1 MSNVSKRTQRLVTP
15 GFRRLK
21 TAVGQPHTLPQSTL
35 PESFSEPPEA
45 AMPRPKA
52 SVKASRING
61 GKASNKGVAKS
72 KVKVLEV
79 TSHGGKRVV
88 EHVELPKL
96 PKGYG
101 AYFTELAARRRAEQ
115 AAMLLDDI
123 KNAPE
128 DKKLLEL
135 AHGMDAED
143 AESILSS
150 FSALTG
156 TKVVIS
162 RDEPGSSDA

>member
-1 MSNVSKRTQRLVTP
+1 
-15 GFRRLK
+15 
-21 TAVGQPHTLPQSTL
+21 
-35 PESFSEPPEA
+35 
-45 AMPRPKA
+45 MPRPKA

-115 AAMLLDDI
+115 ATMLLDNDI
-123 KNAPE
+123 KNAPD
-128 DKKLLEL
+128 DKKLLES

>member
-1 MSNVSKRTQRLVTP
+1 M
-15 GFRRLK
+15 
-21 TAVGQPHTLPQSTL
+21 LPS
-35 PESFSEPPEA
+35 
-45 AMPRPKA
+45 MPRPKA
-52 SVKASRING
+52 SVTASRING

-101 AYFTELAARRRAEQ
+101 ALYFTELAARRRAEQ

-150 FSALTG
+150 FIALTG
-156 TKVVIS
+156 TKVAIS
-162 RDEPGSSDA
+162 RDEPDSSDA

>member
-1 MSNVSKRTQRLVTP
+1 M
-15 GFRRLK
+15 
-21 TAVGQPHTLPQSTL
+21 
-35 PESFSEPPEA
+35 
-45 AMPRPKA
+45 
-52 SVKASRING
+52 
-61 GKASNKGVAKS
+61 AKS

-135 AHGMDAED
+135 AHGLGGYTQKLLNSMCFVE
-143 AESILSS
+143 
-150 FSALTG
+150 ALLAGSTL
-156 TKVVIS
+156 
-162 RDEPGSSDA
+162 RDVLVRRR

>member
-1 MSNVSKRTQRLVTP
+1 VQHT
-15 GFRRLK
+15 
-21 TAVGQPHTLPQSTL
+21 VGRPL
-35 PESFSEPPEA
+35 EA
-45 AMPRPKA
+45 APTDLLPSMPRPKA
-52 SVKASRING
+52 SVTASRING

-128 DKKLLEL
+128 DKKLLES
-135 AHGMDAED
+135 AQGMLWTPKMLRASS
-143 AESILSS
+143 ALSS
-150 FSALTG
+150 RSRGRKSPSREMSRTHRMRSGRVQAL
-156 TKVVIS
+156 
-162 RDEPGSSDA
+162 